1 MPVQMVVGLG
11 NPGPNYEA
19 TRHNAGFMVLDLLAD
34 ELGIDFNSSQHQALI
49 GRGMVGERRVLLVKP
64 QTYMNNSGRAV
75 APLARWYGIAPAEM
89 VIVHDDLDLAPGR
102 MRIRPAGSS
111 GGHRGL
117 QSIINALGTTAVPRL
132 KIGIGRPQEG
142 QNVVDYVLQP
152 FSEEDWA
159 LVSPVLL
166 KAARALRFLLEG
178 GELEEAM
185 NRFNIKP

>member
-1 MPVQMVVGLG
+1 MVVGLG

>member
-11 NPGPNYEA
+11 NPGPSYEA

-75 APLARWYGIAPAEM
+75 APLARWYDIAPADM
-89 VIVHDDLDLAPGR
+89 IIVHDDLDLAPGR

-117 QSIINALGTTAVPRL
+117 QSIITALGTTAVPRL

-152 FSEEDWA
+152 FSEGDWA
-159 LVSPVLL
+159 LVGPVLQ
-166 KAARALRFLLEG
+166 KAAQALRFLLEG

-185 NRFNIKP
+185 NRFNVKP

>member
-1 MPVQMVVGLG
+1 MQMVVGLG
-11 NPGPNYEA
+11 NPGPRYET
-19 TRHNAGFMVLDLLAD
+19 TRHNAGFMVLDLLAG
-34 ELGIDFNSSQHQALI
+34 ELGINFNSSRHQAFI

-64 QTYMNNSGRAV
+64 QTFMNNSGQAV

-102 MRIRPAGSS
+102 MRIRPGGSS

-117 QSIINALGTTAVPRL
+117 QSIITALGTTAIPRL

-142 QNVVDYVLQP
+142 ENVVDYVLRP
-152 FSEEDWA
+152 FSEGDWA
-159 LVSPVLL
+159 LVGPVLL

-178 GELEEAM
+178 GGLEEAM
-185 NRFNIKP
+185 NRFNSRRER